1 MQTPQAGRAIARAVT
16 DHALYQ
22 DQDSVVLEGFLLL
35 LGRVSMKQ
43 ILRLILCG
51 ALCWMNP
58 VAANETTS
66 VFTLDVDDNGE
77 LEPLTDGLLILRH
90 LFEFSGSAL
99 TEGAVGENSKRIDA
113 GAIDA
118 HLTANRSAMD
128 IDGDGEVRPLTDGL
142 LILRHLFGFAGNA
155 LIDGAVGSFA
165 ERGTSSTVVAQLQ
178 TLMDTD
184 GDGILDS
191 DEDQPPV
198 ISLIGAASI
207 TLVEGD
213 DYFDPGATALDQED
227 GPLSNQITVTGLGAL
242 KGAEPGQYIVRY
254 EVIDSAGNAVFQDRA
269 VVVTAE
275 VEMLTVLGSV
285 SDATSPLSL
294 VGAPFEV
301 IGAFDAGIDY
311 NSCENDGGEG
321 CPNMSWQIARDRD
334 RGSVLQV
341 SHSGAR
347 KLAGLYLKTGPAGP
361 VDLSAYG
368 RGTLEF
374 DVKIISGDPS
384 MIMKVDCVYDC
395 TSGDY
400 ALADASTGVWVTY
413 VVEIDDLVAQGL
425 ELRNIDTGIVIWA
438 AEFTSTVFQ
447 LDNVR
452 WRANI
457 DGPGESVNQLAPP
470 GTNWVNPNPIAGFQ
484 APASYPGYALA
495 FSDEFEASTLDTQ
508 HWKPEVNGNGGGNN
522 ELQYYRAEN
531 AYLREGLLVI
541 EAREESFAGRDYT
554 SARLTTQDKFE
565 FTYGRVDIRAALPTG
580 QGIWPALWMLG
591 ANFPEVGWPQS
602 GEIDI
607 VESLGQEDDRVYG
620 TVHWQNE
627 GNKAQYPNT
636 GSGGKKLNGG
646 ENYHGQYHVFSLV
659 WQETQ
664 LEWLVDGVSYL
675 KFDITDNAN
684 LAAFRKSFFLI
695 FNVAVGGNWPGSP
708 DQSTRLPQRMLVDYV
723 RVYQASSD

>member
-1 MQTPQAGRAIARAVT
+1 MQTTRAGRAIARAVI

-22 DQDSVVLEGFLLL
+22 DLDSVALEGFLLL

-90 LFEFSGSAL
+90 LFGFSGSAL

-321 CPNMSWQIARDRD
+321 CPNMSWQIARDPD

-341 SHSGAR
+341 SHSGAG

-457 DGPGESVNQLAPP
+457 DGPGEPVNQLAPP

-484 APASYPGYALA
+484 APASYPGYALT

-607 VESLGQEDDRVYG
+607 VELLGQEDDRVYG

-723 RVYQASSD
+723 RVYQAASD

>member
-1 MQTPQAGRAIARAVT
+1 M
-16 DHALYQ
+16 
-22 DQDSVVLEGFLLL
+22 LEGFLLL
-35 LGRVSMKQ
+35 LDRVSMKQ

-51 ALCWMNP
+51 ALCWMHP
-58 VAANETTS
+58 VAANGAAG

-77 LEPLTDGLLILRH
+77 LAPLTDGLLILRH
-90 LFEFSGSAL
+90 LFGFSGNAL
-99 TEGAVGENSKRIDA
+99 TEGALGENSKRVDA
-113 GAIDA
+113 VTINAY
-118 HLTANRSAMD
+118 LTNHRPAMD

-142 LILRHLFGFAGNA
+142 LILRYLFGFSGNA
-155 LIDGAVGSFA
+155 LIDGAVGSLA
-165 ERGTSSTVVAQLQ
+165 ERSTSLTVVAQLQ

-198 ISLIGAASI
+198 ISLIGEASI
-207 TLVEGD
+207 SLVQGE
-213 DYFDPGATALDQED
+213 DYFDPGATAFDQED
-227 GPLSNQITVTGLGAL
+227 GSLTNHITVTGSDAL
-242 KGAEPGQYIVRY
+242 TGAEPGQYIVRY
-254 EVIDSAGNAVFQDRA
+254 EVYDSAGHAVFLDRA

-275 VEMLTVLGSV
+275 VEVLTVLGALPE
-285 SDATSPLSL
+285 ATSPLSL

-301 IGAFDAGIDY
+301 IGAFDAGIGY
-311 NSCENDGGEG
+311 NSCENDGGKG
-321 CPNMSWQIARDRD
+321 CPNMSWQIAPDPD
-334 RGSVLQV
+334 RGLVLQV
-341 SHSGAR
+341 SHSGAG

-395 TSGDY
+395 TSDDY

-425 ELRNIDTGIVIWA
+425 ELRNIDTGLVIWA
-438 AEFTSTVFQ
+438 SEFTSTVFQ
-447 LDNVR
+447 LDNVL

-457 DGPGESVNQLAPP
+457 DGPGETVNQLDPP
-470 GTNWVNPNPIAGFQ
+470 GTNWVNPNPISGFQ
-484 APASYPGYALA
+484 APSVYPGYALA
-495 FSDEFEASTLDTQ
+495 WSDEFEAVTLDTQ
-508 HWKPEVNGNGGGNN
+508 HWRPEVNGNGGGNN

-541 EAREESFAGRDYT
+541 EAREEAFAGRDYT
-554 SARLTTQDKFE
+554 SARVTTQDKFE
-565 FTYGRVDIRAALPTG
+565 FTYGRIDIRAAMPTG
-580 QGIWPALWMLG
+580 QGVWPALWMLG

-607 VESLGQEDDRVYG
+607 VELLGQEDDRVYG

-627 GNKAQYPNT
+627 GDKAQYPNT
-636 GSGGKKLNGG
+636 GSGGKKLAGG

-664 LEWLVDGVSYL
+664 LEWFVDGVSYL
-675 KFDITDNAN
+675 KFDITDNVN

-708 DQSTRLPQRMLVDYV
+708 DQSTRFPQRMLVDYV

>member
-1 MQTPQAGRAIARAVT
+1 MQTTRAGRAIARAVI

-22 DQDSVVLEGFLLL
+22 DLDSVVLEGFLLL

-90 LFEFSGSAL
+90 LFGFSGSAL

-321 CPNMSWQIARDRD
+321 CPNMSWQIARDPD

-341 SHSGAR
+341 SHSGAG

-457 DGPGESVNQLAPP
+457 DGPGEPVNQLAPP

-607 VESLGQEDDRVYG
+607 VELLGQEDDRVYG

-723 RVYQASSD
+723 RVYQAASD